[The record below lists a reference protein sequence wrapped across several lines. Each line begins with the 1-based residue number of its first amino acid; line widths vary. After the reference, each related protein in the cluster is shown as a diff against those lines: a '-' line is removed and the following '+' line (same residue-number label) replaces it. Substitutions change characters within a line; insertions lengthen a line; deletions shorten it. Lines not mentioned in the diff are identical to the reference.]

1 LKVLTRPSCPPALA
15 DSADPEHERAR
26 AIRHFEDD
34 GRRDGFKFKLY
45 AVKAVRSALGDMTG
59 GRCAYCEAYYDSTA
73 PQDVEHYRPKG
84 RIDTPQGK
92 RKPGYWWL
100 ASTWDN
106 LLPSCIR
113 CNRVEEHIL
122 HDGSKLTSGKGD
134 RFPIDDEATRA
145 AGRGTEVR
153 ETPLLLDPATDNPA
167 AYLDFF
173 EEDGDSI
180 VRPLSADQS
189 SLAYRRARVSIDVY
203 GLNRAGLVL
212 ERSRALRRI
221 KQSLS
226 AVELFMELMDE
237 APPLQRDRYETLFL
251 EEVALIRAHAS
262 GQDSFAAVAGPLARA
277 TFARLGLRL

>member
-1 LKVLTRPSCPPALA
+1 LKILTRPACPPALA
-15 DSADPEHERAR
+15 DSADPQHERAR
-26 AIRHFEDD
+26 AVRHFEDD
-34 GRRDGFKFKLY
+34 SRRDGFKFKLY
-45 AVKAVRSALGDMTG
+45 AAKAVRTALSDMTG

-145 AGRGTEVR
+145 AGRGAEAG
-153 ETPLLLDPATDNPA
+153 ETPLLLDPARDDPA

-173 EEDGDSI
+173 EEDGASI
-180 VRPLSADQS
+180 VRPLSVDHT
-189 SLAYRRARVSIDVY
+189 SLAYSRARASIDVY
-203 GLNRAGLVL
+203 GLNRVGLVL

-226 AVELFMELMDE
+226 AVELFVELMD
-237 APPLQRDRYETLFL
+237 AAAPLQRDRYETLFL
-251 EEVALIRAHAS
+251 EEVELIRAHII
-262 GQDSFAAVAGPLARA
+262 GQDGFAAVAGPLARA
-277 TFARLGLRL
+277 TFARLGLNL

>member
-1 LKVLTRPSCPPALA
+1 VKVLTRPACPPALA
-15 DSADPEHERAR
+15 DSADPQHERAR
-26 AIRHFEDD
+26 AVRHFGED

-45 AVKAVRSALGDMTG
+45 AVKAVRTALGDMTG

-134 RFPIDDEATRA
+134 RFPIDDEAMRA
-145 AGRGTEVR
+145 AGTGGEAG
-153 ETPLLLDPATDNPA
+153 ETPLLLNPARDNPA
-167 AYLDFF
+167 DYLDFF

-180 VRPLSADQS
+180 VRPVSADQT
-189 SLAYRRARVSIDVY
+189 SLAYRRARASIDVY

-212 ERSRALRRI
+212 DRSRALRRI
-221 KQSLS
+221 KHSLS
-226 AVELFMELMDE
+226 MVEHLMQLMDE
-237 APPLQRDRYETLFL
+237 ASPPRRHYYESLFL
-251 EEVALIRAHAS
+251 EEVALIRVHAS
-262 GQDSFAAVAGPLARA
+262 GQDGFAAVAGPLARA
-277 TFARLGLRL
+277 TFARLGLNL

>member
-1 LKVLTRPSCPPALA
+1 MKPLMRPACPPALA
-15 DSADPEHERAR
+15 DSADPQHERAR
-26 AIRHFEDD
+26 AVRHFGCD

-45 AVKAVRSALGDMTG
+45 AVKEVRTALGNMTG
-59 GRCAYCEAYYDSTA
+59 GKCAYCEAYYDATA

-113 CNRVEEHIL
+113 CNRVEEHTL
-122 HDGSKLTSGKGD
+122 YDGAKLTSGKGD

-145 AGRGTEVR
+145 AGPGGETG
-153 ETPLLLDPATDNPA
+153 ETPLLLDPSRDDPA

-173 EEDGDSI
+173 EVDGDSI
-180 VRPLSADQS
+180 VRPISVDQTS
-189 SLAYRRARVSIDVY
+189 ITYRRARASIDVY
-203 GLNRAGLVL
+203 GLNRTGLVL

-221 KQSLS
+221 KHSLS
-226 AVELFMELMDE
+226 MVEHLIQMMDE
-237 APPLQRDRYETLFL
+237 APPAQRDHYEALFL
-251 EEVALIRAHAS
+251 EEVALIRVHAS
-262 GQDSFAAVAGPLARA
+262 GQDGFAAVAGPLARA
-277 TFARLGLRL
+277 TFARLGLTL